1 MSSNELPK
9 IRNNSAII
17 LSSQI
22 ISLALNII
30 SISFAARYLG
40 VEEFGR
46 FNYLLAIVG
55 IGAKILDFGFN
66 PIIFREL
73 SLQQNVGK
81 YLGSVLVFRVVIILI
96 IVSMFSLI
104 GYFLN
109 LGSLEIVLIA
119 MLAFNILFS
128 NKFTNVRELLTIPFK
143 VDLKMHIPM
152 LLIIL
157 DNILLLFFILM
168 MPFFGGGIIYFI
180 FIYTIANLP
189 GMVLLSFFIY
199 KKYNFKV
206 EFDSNE
212 ITYLFKESLPLMGFI
227 VFAVIYAQID
237 ILLLENMSGSTSV
250 GIYSTAIRLITP
262 LKLIPNVVVIT
273 LFSLIVKNI
282 DNSDYNERIVRF
294 VTKLFFLFSIS
305 FSAFMFISSE
315 EIILIVFGDKYVE
328 AALPLRILSIGLF
341 FDFFSF
347 FILDLFTAY
356 SKQKYNFQFILI
368 VTSIVL
374 ITNIV
379 LIPFYDFV
387 GSSMSRIVSGS
398 FGFLFLLFILK
409 RKIKINI
416 SFITIRLLIA
426 VSFFLISIYIFS
438 NLYPIINVL
447 INSILFIILT
457 FSLKVFT
464 QNEMKIILQLINN
477 RKIASI
483 IYKYYEIEE

>member
-1 MSSNELPK
+1 MSSHKLPK
-9 IRNNSAII
+9 IRNNSFII
-17 LSSQI
+17 FSSQV

-73 SLQQNVGK
+73 SQRNNIGK
-81 YLGSVLVFRVVIILI
+81 YLGSVLVFRIVIILI
-96 IVSMFSLI
+96 IVVLFSFV

-109 LGSLEIVLIA
+109 FGTLEIVLIA
-119 MLAFNILFS
+119 MLAFNVLFS
-128 NKFTNVRELLTIPFK
+128 NKFTNIRELLTIPFK

-157 DNILLLFFILM
+157 DNVLLLFFVLM
-168 MPFFGGGIIYFI
+168 MPFFNGGIIYFVL
-180 FIYTIANLP
+180 IYTISNIP
-189 GMVLLSFFIY
+189 GMTILSFFIY
-199 KKYNFKV
+199 KRYDFQI
-206 EFDSNE
+206 EFDLTE
-212 ITYLFKESLPLMGFI
+212 IKYLFKESLPLMGFI
-227 VFAVIYAQID
+227 IFAFLYMQID
-237 ILLLENMSGSTSV
+237 ILLLENMSGSSSV
-250 GIYSTAIRLITP
+250 GIYSSAIRLITP

-282 DNSDYNERIVRF
+282 SNSDYNQRIVKF
-294 VTKLFFLFSIS
+294 ITKLFLLFSIS
-305 FSAFMFISSE
+305 FSAFMFIGSE
-315 EIILIVFGDKYVE
+315 EIILLVFGDKYLE
-328 AALPLRILSIGLF
+328 AYLPLRILSIGLF

-356 SKQKYNFQFILI
+356 NKQKYNFQFILI

-374 ITNIV
+374 IANIV
-379 LIPFYDFV
+379 LIPSYDFV
-387 GSSMSRIVSGS
+387 GSSISRIFSGS
-398 FGFLFLLFILK
+398 LGFLFLLLILK
-409 RKIKINI
+409 REIKINI
-416 SFITIRLLIA
+416 SFITMRLIIA
-426 VSFFLISIYIFS
+426 VSVFLISIYLCS
-438 NLYPIINVL
+438 SLYPIINIF
-447 INSILFIILT
+447 INSILFIILIIL
-457 FSLKVFT
+457 LKVFT
-464 QNEMKIILQLINN
+464 QNEIKIILQLINN